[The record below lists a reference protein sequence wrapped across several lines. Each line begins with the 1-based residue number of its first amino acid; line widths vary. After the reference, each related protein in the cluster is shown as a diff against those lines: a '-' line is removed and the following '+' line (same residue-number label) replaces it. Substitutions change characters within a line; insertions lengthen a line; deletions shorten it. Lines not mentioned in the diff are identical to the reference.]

1 MIITKI
7 GCCLRPLGIVLN
19 EQPHHDGLL
28 LTSNFSI
35 KHILCFHYD
44 ICSFIMNPYGRVQ
57 TFLVMIIHGAI
68 LYMKTPFP
76 SYLCYLVS
84 IHKWPFLPWLGD
96 GIMQNLAA
104 SHASTVTSV
113 MSL

>member
-19 EQPHHDGLL
+19 EQSHHDGLL
-28 LTSNFSI
+28 LTSNLSI

-57 TFLVMIIHGAI
+57 TFGCKKGRADSAAL
-68 LYMKTPFP
+68 PFKVA
-76 SYLCYLVS
+76 LL
-84 IHKWPFLPWLGD
+84 FLTRGQGLF
-96 GIMQNLAA
+96 
-104 SHASTVTSV
+104 
-113 MSL
+113 